1 MIIERPNSKFGDNV
15 STKGICLKSQKIDC
29 VSDIYQVNEH
39 LVEIIMS
46 LQIFYAKLT
55 NYQN

>member
-15 STKGICLKSQKIDC
+15 STKGICLKSHKIDY
-29 VSDIYQVNEH
+29 VSHIYQANEH
-39 LVEIIMS
+39 LIEIIMS

-55 NYQN
+55 SYQN